1 MTNSSLPSLLRDEIR
16 DTKLQVSLCAAMGKG
31 RDLSSFD
38 PSVRKDTM
46 KYLTECLQTGAE
58 VNAKI
63 FCGPLYAGG
72 GKRHWLGA
80 DEKKREWELAVTG
93 IRESALCR

>member
-1 MTNSSLPSLLRDEIR
+1 
-16 DTKLQVSLCAAMGKG
+16 
-31 RDLSSFD
+31 
-38 PSVRKDTM
+38 M

-72 GKRHWLGA
+72 ETDWLGA

-93 IRESALCR
+93 IRELASRAGEYGIVLALEPLNRYRLVL